1 MRLSL
6 LLHIH
11 CSVPGCDATGAVR
24 APVEPKSPGAGLGI
38 LYAQP
43 DGERLELPRG
53 WSADGLCPEH
63 ARPVSL
69 GSERPSPQVLAK
81 AAQLRTL
88 AEHPETPPHE
98 AESAWTALRR
108 MSERYNLEME

>member
-1 MRLSL
+1 
-6 LLHIH
+6 
-11 CSVPGCDATGAVR
+11 
-24 APVEPKSPGAGLGI
+24 
-38 LYAQP
+38 
-43 DGERLELPRG
+43 
-53 WSADGLCPEH
+53 
-63 ARPVSL
+63 VSL

-81 AAQLRTL
+81 ASQLRTL